1 MGNDRKP
8 MLLVFAGPNGSGK
21 SSISDL
27 FEIVGE
33 YTNADEIVRAAG
45 ISNIDAARMV
55 DEKRYAAIN
64 DKRDFTFET
73 VLSSEYKMDILRKA
87 KANGYFLKG
96 VFVLTITPEINKIRV
111 AARVENGGHDVAE
124 DKIESRYYKSL
135 ANVPELM
142 ELCDIL
148 HVYDNSGDFLQ
159 RIVRKHK
166 DSVSI
171 FPNEFWEEENI
182 LKLIGA
188 NESQPE

>member
-33 YTNADEIVRAAG
+33 YTNADEIVRASG
-45 ISNIDAARMV
+45 MSNIDAARMV
-55 DEKRYAAIN
+55 DEKRYTAIN
-64 DKRDFTFET
+64 DNRDLTFET

-135 ANVPELM
+135 ANIPELM